1 MARPKKNADNP
12 ETRDQILNAARL
24 EFGQQG
30 IGAPLDAIAKRCGI
44 TRPSLLHHFKS
55 KQALVGAV
63 VGDILE
69 KARRRLLTAIGSGK
83 GDYVATINAVIKVL
97 RDLEEEEKGVGG
109 VLMHAMLNERSGEVT
124 KGISEFIEVI
134 HSTAVM
140 AGAATRHPADE
151 LRASIAQLVMGEI
164 ARIAM
169 ADSAEKLWGKQD
181 GIQPLFQAYFLAGQ
195 SRE

>member
-1 MARPKKNADNP
+1 MARPKKTANSV

-109 VLMHAMLNERSGEVT
+109 VLMHAMLNERNGEVT

-140 AGAATRHPADE
+140 AGAATRHPTSE
-151 LRASIAQLVMGEI
+151 LRAAIAQLLMGEI

-169 ADSAEKLWGKQD
+169 GDDDKTLWGEED
-181 GIQPLFQAYFLAGQ
+181 GIEPLFKAYFLTGQ
-195 SRE
+195 NVT

>member
-1 MARPKKNADNP
+1 MARPKKIANSV

-109 VLMHAMLNERSGEVT
+109 VLLHAMLNERNGEVT

-134 HSTAVM
+134 HSTAIM
-140 AGAATRHPADE
+140 AGAASRHPANE
-151 LRASIAQLVMGEI
+151 LRAAIAQLLMGEI
-164 ARIAM
+164 SRIAM
-169 ADSAEKLWGKQD
+169 GDSAEKLWGQED
-181 GIQPLFQAYFLAGQ
+181 GIEPLFKAYFL
-195 SRE
+195 SN

>member
-1 MARPKKNADNP
+1 MARPKKIANSV

-109 VLMHAMLNERSGEVT
+109 VLLHAMLNERNGEVT

-134 HSTAVM
+134 HSTAIM
-140 AGAATRHPADE
+140 AGAASRHPTNE
-151 LRASIAQLVMGEI
+151 LRAAIAQLLMGEI

-169 ADSAEKLWGKQD
+169 GDSAEKLWGQED
-181 GIQPLFQAYFLAGQ
+181 GIEPLFKAYFL
-195 SRE
+195 SN

>member
-1 MARPKKNADNP
+1 MARPKKSANDPA
-12 ETRDQILNAARL
+12 TQDQILKAARI
-24 EFGQQG
+24 EFGEQG

-44 TRPSLLHHFKS
+44 TRPSLLHHYKS

-63 VGDILE
+63 VNDILE
-69 KARRRLLTAIGSGK
+69 KTRQRLLSAIASGE
-83 GDYVATINAVIKVL
+83 GDYVGTINSVIKVL
-97 RDLEEEEKGVGG
+97 RELEEEEKGVGG
-109 VLMHAMLNERSGEVT
+109 VLIHAMLSERDGEVT
-124 KGISEFIEVI
+124 KGVTELIEVI

-140 AGAATRHPADE
+140 AGAATRHPTDE

-181 GIQPLFQAYFLAGQ
+181 GIEPLFKAYFLSGQ
-195 SRE
+195 KDS